1 MSDQE
6 GGSPPQQGLYGL
18 TKRALAKVL
27 FARRFRGA
35 EMQMEEVATGV
46 WRGKGVR
53 AEEVKVGLKA
63 EGVTLEN
70 SRLELLLEAE
80 AAFSI
85 PRLRRRTPRTFKTG
99 AVPGRVATPTVGRLN
114 LSFLTQE
121 LGANFVL
128 SSIQADEALAD
139 VAPVKDVDAGVG
151 EVAHVV
157 ADDAELPP
165 LDLSPLALQLG
176 RMTLE
181 RLGVQGATISKI
193 RVGRLGTE
201 RPLTIKDVEVK
212 GASLVGAR
220 VGEVAGGELDL
231 DFEVKLPRLKL
242 KSFPDLP
249 EMIDRLIT
257 RFWIEVKPTLV
268 VHIGNLRLEGLTI
281 STEVGRLG
289 IKELSVPL
297 TVSGVHANRLEL
309 EDFGAAGVEISD
321 IEEG

>member
-1 MSDQE
+1 MSE
-6 GGSPPQQGLYGL
+6 PKGGFSPGQGLHGL

-35 EMQMEEVATGV
+35 ELQMEEVATGV

-53 AEEVKVGLKA
+53 AEEVKVGLRA

-70 SRLELLLEAE
+70 SRLVLLLEAE

-85 PRLRRRTPRTFKTG
+85 PRLRRRTPRTFRTG

-121 LGANFVL
+121 LGVNFVL
-128 SSIQADEALAD
+128 SSIEAEEANAD
-139 VAPVKDVDAGVG
+139 VAPVKNVAAGAS
-151 EVAHVV
+151 EVAHLV
-157 ADDAELPP
+157 ADDVGLPP
-165 LDLSPLALQLG
+165 IDLSPLALQLG

-181 RLGVQGATISKI
+181 RLGASGATISKM

-201 RPLTIKDVEVK
+201 RPLKIKDVEVK

-220 VGEVAGGELDL
+220 VGEMAGGELDL

-249 EMIDRLIT
+249 AMIDRLIT
-257 RFWIEVKPTLV
+257 RFWIEIKPTLV

-281 STEVGRLG
+281 STEVGRL
-289 IKELSVPL
+289 KVKDLSVPL
-297 TVSGVHANRLEL
+297 TVSGIKASGLEVD
-309 EDFGAAGVEISD
+309 EFGAAGVEISD